1 VALAVNFQGFTEEEL
16 KSDPMGLD
24 WVLIFVDKGGLLHE
38 FTNDHGGL
46 QLGNINGLNSEEL
59 VALANKACETI

>member
-16 KSDPMGLD
+16 KSDPMELD
-24 WVLIFVDKGGLLHE
+24 WVLIFVGKGGFLHE

-46 QLGNINGLNSEEL
+46 QLGNINGLNSEEH
-59 VALANKACETI
+59 E